1 MKKIILI
8 FTAFLLCF
16 TTSVCSFANGAKYET
31 MFDLFQSW
39 DENYP
44 DYVCGIWS
52 NDGTDNDLTVALI
65 EGEEGEKGKAEI
77 LSLIRNHSTVT
88 FTTMKYSRN
97 HLISIQESLYEYF
110 DKGIGLMVIGVY
122 ETQNK
127 VVLEIQ
133 DDYVSNTETKLF
145 VKYVEETYGDAVKVN
160 FSNIRILPTIES
172 NPYTET
178 LTILETKGNDNTPLY
193 VSAAALLLLTVF
205 AVTFFYGK
213 KKSLVMSTTN
223 GHTIE
228 ESKVT
233 NKEVIESVKN
243 SSLTP
248 SESLES
254 RILDDINEIK

>member
-16 TTSVCSFANGAKYET
+16 TTYACSFANGAKYET
-31 MFDLFQSW
+31 MFDLYQTW
-39 DENYP
+39 QNNYP
-44 DYVCGIWS
+44 DYVCGVWS
-52 NDGTDNDLTVALI
+52 NDGTDNDLTVAII

-77 LSLIRNHSTVT
+77 LSLIRNHRTVT

-97 HLISIQESLYEYF
+97 YLISIQESLYEYF
-110 DKGIGLMVIGVY
+110 NKEIGLIAIGVY
-122 ETQNK
+122 DTQNN
-127 VVLEIQ
+127 VVLEMD
-133 DDYVSNTETKLF
+133 DDYISKTETKLF

-160 FSNIRILPTIES
+160 FSNMVIRPTAES

-178 LTILETKGNDNTPLY
+178 LGNPVIKGKENTPLY

-213 KKSLVMSTTN
+213 KRSLVLSTADGQTFA
-223 GHTIE
+223 

-243 SSLTP
+243 SSLSP
-248 SESLES
+248 SESLEN